1 MKIKPLFI
9 PVTAFIFFLP
19 FFSSISSQE
28 TQIDGKSY
36 ETINKVTIN
45 RDADFV
51 KLKQKS
57 SGTTNEES
65 FIKVNNEYFKTSF
78 TAAAVKSFF
87 TTGKLSSLG
96 TVKKTKMAGKP
107 VIYIDKGSAIVIVNY
122 NKEAIG
128 FIEIQD
134 EKTILT
140 VRNSL
145 AKAANDD
152 NPGGSTGDPLL
163 DCGVDCL
170 NIFIAC
176 GNSELCR
183 SAYRKC
189 WSDCKNKHQSQG
201 GSVSYYSI
209 PLNKL
214 AVKI

>member
-1 MKIKPLFI
+1 MKKNILALFI
-9 PVTAFIFFLP
+9 FVTATTYG
-19 FFSSISSQE
+19 QVVK
-28 TQIDGKSY
+28 IDGKSY
-36 ETINKVTIN
+36 KTISKETLNSEVE
-45 RDADFV
+45 FV
-51 KLKQKS
+51 KLKLKVIDRS
-57 SGTTNEES
+57 NDEY
-65 FIKVNNEYFKTSF
+65 FIKVKSEYFRTSF